1 MSSLTLEDQEWLNI
15 HYPDTWELISE
26 AGRSY
31 LIIRNFDIP
40 DGYQWLPFPEEL
52 PDQQNTRKFMFIIL
66 PSYPTARLDM
76 FYLYPGVRKING
88 QPINALVLEIHLNK
102 QWQRWSR
109 HYPWQAGVDNVG
121 THINNMKDVLVR
133 ESKS

>member
-52 PDQQNTRKFMFIIL
+52 PGQQNTRKFMLII
-66 PSYPTARLDM
+66 PSSYPAASLDM
-76 FYLYPGVRKING
+76 FYLYPGIQKTNN
-88 QPINALVLEIHLNK
+88 QPINALLSVTLLNR
-102 QWQRWSR
+102 QWQCWSR
-109 HYPWQAGVDNVG
+109 HYPWQAGDDNVG
-121 THINNMKDVLVR
+121 THISNMKEVLVQ